1 MKKIISVVLV
11 AIMLFALVGCSGK
24 EMQEKLAELEAKLQE
39 QSSKIDELEEEK
51 DNLLGQITQLQGEI
65 GGLQGEVERLEEE
78 RENDY
83 NQLCALSSNL
93 YTLQEAYDKGLIT
106 KEDLKA
112 ICYFRCYGFVYERVD
127 YDKPLSESEA
137 IEKIDYE
144 PSFELGELDKVTER
158 KIKGAVTYWWKTD
171 EEVRCEYY
179 GTYNYGQFSKCIAV
193 EIEIGIGDTPQGEKY
208 LEIDGIVFRYTGALP
223 RIWVENDY

>member
-1 MKKIISVVLV
+1 MKFLFGAIGWIVGMFAGFACVESVPFLGFVFIIGSPILGFKIGASI
-11 AIMLFALVGCSGK
+11 
-24 EMQEKLAELEAKLQE
+24 
-39 QSSKIDELEEEK
+39 
-51 DNLLGQITQLQGEI
+51 
-65 GGLQGEVERLEEE
+65 EEE

-144 PSFELGELDKVTER
+144 PSFELGELDKETER
-158 KIKGAVTYWWKTD
+158 KIKGAAAYWWKGTNSD
-171 EEVRCEYY
+171 DWSGKAEDVRYEYY
-179 GTYNYGQFSKCIAV
+179 GTYNKCVAV
-193 EIEIGIGDTPQGEKY
+193 EIIVGLYDIPQEEKY
-208 LEIDGIVFRYTGALP
+208 LEIDGIVFRYTGWLP
-223 RIWVENDY
+223 EVWVENDY